1 MRSESSPIGQESTR
15 TFTETA
21 RRAQIM
27 AAAID
32 TIAELGYGQASLARI
47 AETAGTSKGVIIYHF
62 GGKDELIRELVA
74 ELVARGV
81 AYMEPQVDAEPTGA
95 GKLRAYIESNLA
107 FMRENRN
114 HMVAIVEIALNARAA
129 DGSRLYDFSVQDAG
143 VAALEQLLAYF
154 QGTGEFRVGFDPHV
168 MAMAIRAAINAVPA
182 QLARDP
188 ALDVGHHAREI
199 ADMFHI
205 ATRPGKAPGPS
216 VRQQSPE
223 ERMKPHVRPHGDE
236 PAQRPGSLA
245 RPLARGGIMTAR
257 VGASGP
263 PAGTARG
270 DVALR
275 AAGLTKRYGSVVALD
290 GLDLEVGVGEVHAF
304 LGPNGAGK
312 TTTIRILLGLLRK
325 ADAARQPARRRPVAR
340 RGGAAP
346 AAGVRSWRC
355 DVVAEPDRRGDH
367 RPARPAARRYQR
379 QPAEGADRA
388 VRPGHLEARLA
399 PTPGATGR
407 RSR

>member
-21 RRAQIM
+21 RRAQIV

-74 ELVARGV
+74 GLVARGV

-114 HMVAIVEIALNARAA
+114 QMVAIFEIALNARAA
-129 DGSRLYDFSVQDAG
+129 DGSRLYDVSVQDAG

-154 QGTGEFRVGFDPHV
+154 QGTGDFRAGFDPHV

-205 ATRPGKAPGPS
+205 ATRPGS
-216 VRQQSPE
+216 
-223 ERMKPHVRPHGDE
+223 H
-236 PAQRPGSLA
+236 
-245 RPLARGGIMTAR
+245 
-257 VGASGP
+257 
-263 PAGTARG
+263 
-270 DVALR
+270 
-275 AAGLTKRYGSVVALD
+275 
-290 GLDLEVGVGEVHAF
+290 
-304 LGPNGAGK
+304 
-312 TTTIRILLGLLRK
+312 
-325 ADAARQPARRRPVAR
+325 PV
-340 RGGAAP
+340 P
-346 AAGVRSWRC
+346 
-355 DVVAEPDRRGDH
+355 
-367 RPARPAARRYQR
+367 
-379 QPAEGADRA
+379 
-388 VRPGHLEARLA
+388 
-399 PTPGATGR
+399 
-407 RSR
+407 

>member
-21 RRAQIM
+21 RRAQIV

-74 ELVARGV
+74 GLVARGV

-107 FMRENRN
+107 FMGENRN

-129 DGSRLYDFSVQDAG
+129 DGSRLYDVSVQDAG

-154 QGTGEFRVGFDPHV
+154 QGTGEFRVGFDPNV

-188 ALDVGHHAREI
+188 ALDVAHHAREI

-205 ATRPGKAPGPS
+205 ATRPGS
-216 VRQQSPE
+216 
-223 ERMKPHVRPHGDE
+223 
-236 PAQRPGSLA
+236 
-245 RPLARGGIMTAR
+245 
-257 VGASGP
+257 
-263 PAGTARG
+263 
-270 DVALR
+270 
-275 AAGLTKRYGSVVALD
+275 
-290 GLDLEVGVGEVHAF
+290 
-304 LGPNGAGK
+304 N
-312 TTTIRILLGLLRK
+312 
-325 ADAARQPARRRPVAR
+325 PV
-340 RGGAAP
+340 P
-346 AAGVRSWRC
+346 
-355 DVVAEPDRRGDH
+355 
-367 RPARPAARRYQR
+367 
-379 QPAEGADRA
+379 
-388 VRPGHLEARLA
+388 
-399 PTPGATGR
+399 
-407 RSR
+407 